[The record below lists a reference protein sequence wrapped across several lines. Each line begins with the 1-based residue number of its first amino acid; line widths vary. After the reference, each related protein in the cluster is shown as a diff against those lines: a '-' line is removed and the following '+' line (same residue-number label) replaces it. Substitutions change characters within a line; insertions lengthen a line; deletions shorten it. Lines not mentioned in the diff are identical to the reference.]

1 MYFSVFFLFFF
12 LILCHVN
19 LTILLQSKS
28 CYFMVKI
35 ISFWKDIHSV
45 KLGWSC
51 CLFWLQRDNI
61 VTMLQQ
67 VANLDLLTVL
77 SDDNVTDCWNHRP
90 KYQESVSPHDIL
102 KSSIKT
108 KARNL
113 GKRVILFSKPRR
125 EVGMITLEIRVIFML
140 LNLGFYQEKSG
151 SRCFLVFLF

>member
-1 MYFSVFFLFFF
+1 
-12 LILCHVN
+12 
-19 LTILLQSKS
+19 
-28 CYFMVKI
+28 MVKI

-67 VANLDLLTVL
+67 VANLDFLTVL
-77 SDDNVTDCWNHRP
+77 SDDNVTDCWNHKP

-108 KARNL
+108 KAGNL
-113 GKRVILFSKPRR
+113 GKRSIKRKCDILGKRRR
-125 EVGMITLEIRVIFML
+125 EEGTTMQQPKRENCIFWWGPGIDNRERKKTEL
-140 LNLGFYQEKSG
+140 LS
-151 SRCFLVFLF
+151 